1 MKFRMI
7 LEIEV
12 SDANILRYML
22 DNAVF
27 GEVEALTQEVEMHL
41 RNSEVLCIDDVNI
54 VSCEALED

>member
-1 MKFRMI
+1 MKFRMD

-54 VSCEALED
+54 IGFMRI